1 MACRFSARWRNRSGR
16 RPLYGRAVGR
26 EGWTGGERLRRRIR
40 PTRVAED
47 TARRRH
53 FARDSDRKYS
63 GCARDSGDGER
74 VDDNHPRPKTGD
86 CLLVGIETQGP
97 NGENLVGH
105 ATSAGKRR
113 VRNVHDSLNCDVSSR
128 RRRNRRRAGR
138 LKVLPVSSIG
148 YPRQTATDG
157 CTQSFRKPVVF
168 WRCLTS
174 DVDERAWVASRPTRD
189 GPPDSS

>member
-1 MACRFSARWRNRSGR
+1 MARTRSWEGKTGLGENVSVDGWGR
-16 RPLYGRAVGR
+16 PG
-26 EGWTGGERLRRRIR
+26 
-40 PTRVAED
+40 VAED

-53 FARDSDRKYS
+53 FARDSDWKYS

-113 VRNVHDSLNCDVSSR
+113 VRNVHDSLNCDVSAR
-128 RRRNRRRAGR
+128 RRRNRR
-138 LKVLPVSSIG
+138 
-148 YPRQTATDG
+148 
-157 CTQSFRKPVVF
+157 
-168 WRCLTS
+168 
-174 DVDERAWVASRPTRD
+174 
-189 GPPDSS
+189 